1 MAVGKHAAA
10 MPRRQHPNT
19 PMKALTLLALAVS
32 SLALSNCA
40 CCKPK
45 KAEACATGTCTKPCC
60 AKKTM

>member
-1 MAVGKHAAA
+1 
-10 MPRRQHPNT
+10 
-19 PMKALTLLALAVS
+19 MKALTLLALAVS
-32 SLALSNCA
+32 SLGLSNCA

>member
-1 MAVGKHAAA
+1 
-10 MPRRQHPNT
+10 
-19 PMKALTLLALAVS
+19 MKVLTLLALAVS

-45 KAEACATGTCTKPCC
+45 KAEAGSSCASGTCTKPCC